1 MNIHGF
7 QKTTL
12 LDYPGKVACTVFTAG
27 CNLRCPFCHNAFLV
41 TEIDPSNRFEHSE
54 LLDYMKKRRTILDGV
69 CITGGE
75 PLLYADTLDFIKEIK
90 DIGLSVKLDTNGSF
104 PDRLKNA
111 INSGM
116 IDYIAMDIKN
126 SPKKYPLTVGIV
138 DFDISPIIESIE
150 LIRKSNIQHEFRT
163 TVVKEFHNIE
173 DFAEIGTLISGNEHY
188 FLQNFVDSGNLISDG
203 LSGVTPDEM
212 RAFAAEAKKY
222 VSDVEIRGI

>member
-41 TEIDPSNRFEHSE
+41 TEIDPSNRFEQSE

-111 INSGM
+111 IDSGM

-126 SPKKYPLTVGIV
+126 SPKKYPLTVGIA

-173 DFAEIGTLISGNEHY
+173 DFTEIGTLISGNEHY